1 MIGIKYFGAS
11 LLLFVV
17 SCSESTL
24 KFIDTASY
32 PDLREE
38 RLGQSSYYV
47 KIPST
52 MFIDEARGKEGQLG
66 YGLWLIDSTFRYLG
80 PNGFIE
86 IEHGSPIGWKP
97 DCDIS
102 IEKVR
107 SKLLDGTVKWT
118 ICKNQTGSYFSA
130 IAHRGGLTLSADSPT
145 RAGLDSM
152 IATIATLRSQP

>member
-1 MIGIKYFGAS
+1 MKRLRCFGA
-11 LLLFVV
+11 LLLLLAV
-17 SCSESTL
+17 SCNEFAL

-32 PDLREE
+32 SNLREE

-66 YGLWLIDSTFRYLG
+66 YGLWLIDSAKMYLG

-86 IEHGSPIGWKP
+86 IEHGNPIGWEP

-107 SKLLDGTVKWT
+107 SKLLEGTVKWT
-118 ICKNQTGSYFSA
+118 ICKSEEGNYFSA
-130 IAHRGGLTLSADSPT
+130 IAYWGKLFLEANSRT
-145 RAGLDSM
+145 RTGLDSM
-152 IATIATLRSQP
+152 IAIISTLTSKQ